1 MIIHSIMVLN
11 TVQVIREGTA
21 ELKQRVVTREE
32 NDRRIAELRILL
44 KSMVRFL
51 PKESDREILLREIEA
66 AKRKAPALPEAIFHV
81 LEGSEAPM
89 TSAQIREALEQSGF
103 DLEEYSQPLAAIMTA
118 LNRLVEQKRVIK
130 GFTSRRIGAIPTVPA
145 LTYKIAATSPLKK
158 DGE

>member
-103 DLEEYSQPLAAIMTA
+103 EGILSAVGGNNDG
-118 LNRLVEQKRVIK
+118 VEQTGRAEKSDK
-130 GFTSRRIGAIPTVPA
+130 GIHLSQNRGYPHGAR
-145 LTYKIAATSPLKK
+145 LDL
-158 DGE
+158 